1 MATDAELLE
10 QWHAGDAAAGNQLF
24 ERHFEALYRFFRNKV
39 DDGLDDLLQETL
51 LACVRG
57 RERFRGD
64 ASFRTYLFAIA
75 RNVLYDHWSRRA
87 RRAADVDIGELSI
100 EAMSTSPSGVLA
112 RAAEHRLLVRAL
124 RALPLELQ
132 VVLELH
138 FWEDLSGP
146 ELAIALDVPEG
157 TVRSRLRRAREQLE
171 ARMVEL
177 ADDQRI
183 LASTQ
188 SGLESWASGLKA
200 LVAAAGG

>member
-1 MATDAELLE
+1 MVTDAELLE

-39 DDGLDDLLQETL
+39 DDGIDDLLQETL

-75 RNVLYDHWSRRA
+75 RNVLYDHWTHRA

-124 RALPLELQ
+124 RAIPLELQ

-146 ELAIALDVPEG
+146 ELAIVLDVPEG

-183 LASTQ
+183 LSSTQ
-188 SGLESWASGLKA
+188 SGLETWASGLKA
-200 LVAAAGG
+200 LVAAG

>member
-1 MATDAELLE
+1 MVTDAELLE
-10 QWHAGDAAAGNQLF
+10 QWHAGDVAAGNTLF

-39 DDGLDDLLQETL
+39 DDGIDDLLQETL

-64 ASFRTYLFAIA
+64 ASFRTYLFAVA
-75 RNVLYDHWSRRA
+75 RNVLCDHWARRT
-87 RRAADVDIGELSI
+87 RRAAEVDIGSLSI

-124 RALPLELQ
+124 RAIPLELQ
-132 VVLELH
+132 VILELH

-146 ELAIALDVPEG
+146 ELAVILDLPEG

-171 ARMVEL
+171 AKMAEL

-183 LASTQ
+183 LSSTQ
-188 SGLESWASGLKA
+188 SGLETWASGLKA
-200 LVAAAGG
+200 LVAAGA